1 MLCAGR
7 GRQGNGPERV
17 RLFVK
22 NLRMVN
28 RQLPTIVALGTTQT
42 LAWASSYYLPA
53 ILADPISRDLG
64 ISSNWFFAAFSMSL
78 VISGLLGPKVGRE
91 IDRVGGRM
99 VLSGS
104 NLIFAAGLALL
115 GASTSWP
122 LLLVAWL
129 FLGVGMGLG
138 LYDAAFGALG
148 RIYGDNARSAIT
160 GITLIAGFA
169 STVGWPLSAWGLES
183 IGWRET
189 CYAWA
194 AAHVLIGLPLNLL
207 LPAIKVIKRPDVPT
221 IKPHIPIDRV
231 MVLLS
236 FAFAAAWTVTSAMAA
251 HLPRIVETFGAT
263 PAQAIFAGAMIGPA
277 QVAARLLEAG
287 FLRRYH
293 PIFSTR
299 LACLTH
305 PVGASVIALSGG
317 GAVAAFAVLHGAGNG
332 ILTIARGTLPL
343 AIFGPQNY
351 AYRLGLIGAPSRI
364 CQALAPLGF
373 GLLIEPL
380 GHAIVLVSSLFSLSA
395 LVALM
400 LLPALS
406 THAVPRTGVA
416 PTEELKGL

>member
-1 MLCAGR
+1 MT
-7 GRQGNGPERV
+7 
-17 RLFVK
+17 
-22 NLRMVN
+22 N
-28 RQLPTIVALGTTQT
+28 RQFPTIVALGTAQT

-64 ISSNWFFAAFSMSL
+64 ISSNWFFAAFSASL

-91 IDRVGGRM
+91 IDRVGGRL

-104 NLIFAAGLALL
+104 NLIFAAGLFLL

-122 LLLVAWL
+122 FLAVAWL
-129 FLGVGMGLG
+129 LLGVAMGLG

-148 RIYGDNARSAIT
+148 RIYGGNARGAIT

-169 STVGWPLSAWGLES
+169 STIGWPLTAWGLES

-194 AAHVLIGLPLNLL
+194 AAHILIGLPLNLL
-207 LPAIKVIKRPDVPT
+207 LPAIKVTKRPATPA
-221 IKPHIPIDRV
+221 IKPHIPIDRL

-251 HLPRIVETFGAT
+251 HLPRIVEAFGAT
-263 PAQAIFAGAMIGPA
+263 PAQAVFAGAMIGPA
-277 QVAARLLEAG
+277 QVAARLFEVGL
-287 FLRRYH
+287 LRRYH
-293 PIFSTR
+293 PILSTR
-299 LACLTH
+299 LACVTH
-305 PVGASVIALSGG
+305 PVGACVIALFGG
-317 GAVAAFAVLHGAGNG
+317 GAAAAFALLHGAGNG

-343 AIFGPQNY
+343 AIFGPENY
-351 AYRLGLIGAPSRI
+351 GYRLGLIGAPSRI

-380 GHAIVLVSSLFSLSA
+380 GKEIVLVSSLFSLSA
-395 LVALM
+395 LVVLM

-406 THAVPRTGVA
+406 SHPTTKTGVVPA
-416 PTEELKGL
+416 EDLKGL